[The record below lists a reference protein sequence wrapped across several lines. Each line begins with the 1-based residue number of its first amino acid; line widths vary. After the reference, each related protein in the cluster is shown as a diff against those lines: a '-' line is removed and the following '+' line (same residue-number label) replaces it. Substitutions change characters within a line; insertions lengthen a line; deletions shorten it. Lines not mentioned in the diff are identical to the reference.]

1 MNNPARRFSV
11 SNTHNSAVV
20 RKCVA
25 AAGVAL
31 AGIVAAGPATAAF
44 ANPAAAEATARAA
57 SGKQVNDYTF
67 QAQPNIYYCG
77 PASTRIA
84 LSAQGKIEDQ
94 DKLASELGTTFAGT
108 ASAFEITRVL
118 NDSLGEREYKTVE
131 IPNES
136 ASADEVHRLR
146 ADLTKAIDEQR
157 IPVVNVIG
165 AAVGAEG
172 VTRSFPVGHYLT
184 VVGYDS
190 DGGRLKIADP
200 WQPVG
205 DGTYW
210 ISAADLANWSAS
222 RGYSA

>member
-1 MNNPARRFSV
+1 MNNPARRLSV
-11 SNTHNSAVV
+11 SHTHNFAMV

-31 AGIVAAGPATAAF
+31 AGMIAAGPATAAY
-44 ANPAAAEATARAA
+44 AAPAAAATARAA
-57 SGKQVNDYTF
+57 SAKQVNDYTF

-84 LSAQGKIEDQ
+84 LSAQGKMEDQ

-118 NDSLGEREYKTVE
+118 NDSLGRQMYKTVE

-136 ASADEVHRLR
+136 ASADEVTRLR
-146 ADLTKAIDEQR
+146 TDLTKAIDEQR

-165 AAVGAEG
+165 TAVDAEG
-172 VTRSFPVGHYLT
+172 ITRSFPVGHYLT

>member
-1 MNNPARRFSV
+1 MNNPARRLSV
-11 SNTHNSAVV
+11 SHTHNSAVV

-31 AGIVAAGPATAAF
+31 AGIIAAGPATAAY
-44 ANPAAAEATARAA
+44 ATPAAAAATARAA
-57 SGKQVNDYTF
+57 AGKQVNDYTF

-94 DKLASELGTTFAGT
+94 DKLANELGTTFAGT

-118 NDSLGEREYKTVE
+118 NDSLGEQMYKTVE
-131 IPNES
+131 IPDDS
-136 ASADEVHRLR
+136 ASTVEVARLKADV
-146 ADLTKAIDEQR
+146 TKAIDEKR

-165 AAVGAEG
+165 SAVDTDG
-172 VTRSFPVGHYLT
+172 VARSFPVGHYLT

-190 DGGRLKIADP
+190 DGSRLKIADP

-210 ISAADLANWSAS
+210 MSVTDLANWSAS